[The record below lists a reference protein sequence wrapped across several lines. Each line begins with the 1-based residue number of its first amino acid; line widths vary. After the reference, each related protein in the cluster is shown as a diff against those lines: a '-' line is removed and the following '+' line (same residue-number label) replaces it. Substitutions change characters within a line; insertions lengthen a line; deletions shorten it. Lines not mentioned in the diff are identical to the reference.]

1 MILAD
6 RLGYFRSNVF
16 DAMDR
21 VKATVAA
28 TGQSIVDLSLGS
40 ADLPVAPHIL
50 RAIEAALQDP
60 STYGYQ
66 LFASTAAFRMA
77 VATWYERRF
86 GLKVDPEREVLTLI
100 GSQEGTAHLPLAVMN
115 PREYAL
121 VLDPGYPSHVGG
133 VYLAGGQV
141 YPLPLRAENQFLPD
155 LEAVPLAVREQA
167 KLLILSY
174 PHNPTAAVA
183 PLAFFEEAV
192 TFCDRHGIILVHDF
206 PYVDLVFDRE
216 RAPSIFEVDRD
227 RQVGIE
233 FYSLSK
239 SYNMGGFRIG
249 FAIGRADCI
258 AGLRQVK
265 SVIDFNQYAG
275 ILRGAIAALTEDQA
289 CVRQTCETFR
299 TRRDAFVQALADHG
313 WFVPLPPATMYVWA
327 QLPPPWHQ
335 DSLGFCQSLVKA
347 TGIAAAP
354 GSGFGQGGEGYVRFA
369 LVRDRPCL
377 EIAAAH
383 IAAFTL
389 KEGSLL

>member
-28 TGQSIVDLSLGS
+28 TGQAIVDLSLGS

-50 RAIEAALQDP
+50 RAIEAALQDS

-66 LFASTAAFRMA
+66 LFASTAAFRAA

-115 PREYAL
+115 PCEYAL

-167 KLLILSY
+167 KLLILS
-174 PHNPTAAVA
+174 
-183 PLAFFEEAV
+183 
-192 TFCDRHGIILVHDF
+192 
-206 PYVDLVFDRE
+206 
-216 RAPSIFEVDRD
+216 
-227 RQVGIE
+227 
-233 FYSLSK
+233 
-239 SYNMGGFRIG
+239 
-249 FAIGRADCI
+249 
-258 AGLRQVK
+258 
-265 SVIDFNQYAG
+265 
-275 ILRGAIAALTEDQA
+275 
-289 CVRQTCETFR
+289 
-299 TRRDAFVQALADHG
+299 
-313 WFVPLPPATMYVWA
+313 
-327 QLPPPWHQ
+327 
-335 DSLGFCQSLVKA
+335 
-347 TGIAAAP
+347 
-354 GSGFGQGGEGYVRFA
+354 
-369 LVRDRPCL
+369 
-377 EIAAAH
+377 
-383 IAAFTL
+383 
-389 KEGSLL
+389 